1 MFHYQFPKINHI
13 DDVKWAIAD
22 CDEIIIAERDHF
34 DVINYIVATDT
45 TFPEVSGAL
54 QRDMTKA
61 ALRREC
67 RGLIFD
73 KHGNLIS
80 RPFQKFFNVNEREET
95 QTQHIDFTKPH
106 RILEKLDGSMIRPLR
121 IGNDWRL
128 GTKMGITDVAMQ
140 AEAYI
145 ADKPHFVKFFDFC
158 EKLGENGVT
167 PIFEWL
173 SRQQRIVIDYQ
184 VDELVLL
191 AVRDN
196 LTGEYY
202 VYEMLEKISREF
214 DIGIVRQFPGN
225 MQSMQ
230 ELIDYTRNQEGI
242 EGFIVKFDDGMMV
255 KIKGDWYV
263 QIHKAKD
270 QIGREKNLIAM
281 LLDNNVD
288 DVKPFLLQDDLDR
301 LDKFEH
307 EFFAGIHNTVHEL
320 VEAYNENHRS
330 NRGEFARLIHE
341 TLPSNWFPIM
351 FKMYDG
357 VNCVEALIDT
367 IRKNLTTQKKVDSVR
382 WIFNTSWNYGSEE

>member
-1 MFHYQFPKINHI
+1 MFHYKFPKIKHI
-13 DDVKWAIAD
+13 DDVRSAIAD

-34 DVINYIVATDT
+34 DVVNYIVATDT
-45 TFPEVSGAL
+45 TFPDITDEKS
-54 QRDMTKA
+54 

-73 KHGNLIS
+73 KQGNLIS

-95 QTQHIDFTKPH
+95 QVQHIDFSKPH
-106 RILEKLDGSMIRPLR
+106 RILSKLDGSMIRPIR
-121 IGNDWRL
+121 INGDWRL

-145 ADKPHFVKFFDFC
+145 ADKPHFAKFFDFC
-158 EKLGENGVT
+158 EHLGENGVT

-173 SRQQRIVIDYQ
+173 SRQQRIVIDYP

-214 DIGIVRQFPGN
+214 NMGIVRQFPGS

-230 ELIDYTRNQEGI
+230 DLIDHTRAAEGI
-242 EGFIVKFDDGMMV
+242 EGYVVRFDDGMMV

-263 QIHKAKD
+263 QIHKAKE

-281 LLDNNVD
+281 LLDNNID

-301 LDKFEH
+301 LEDFEYA
-307 EFFAGIHNTVHEL
+307 FWKGIHATVEEL
-320 VEAYNENHRS
+320 KKDFSEYHRQS
-330 NRGEFARLIHE
+330 RRDFAIQIQECLSFW
-341 TLPSNWFPIM
+341 TWPIL

-357 VNCVEALIDT
+357 HDCLEVVLDV
-367 IRKNLTTQKKVDSVR
+367 IRKNLSNQKKVDSVR
-382 WIFNTSWNYGSEE
+382 WIFNTSWNYGAVE